1 MQDKRLA
8 ALEREAQ
15 EYQEIAK
22 AAKLSWQKKRN
33 KMTHLT
39 PKKKKRK

>member
-1 MQDKRLA
+1 MKDKNLA
-8 ALEREAQ
+8 ELEREAQ
-15 EYQEIAK
+15 DYQKVAK
-22 AAKLSWQKKRN
+22 SVKLKWQKQRN

>member
-1 MQDKRLA
+1 MQDRNLA
-8 ALEREAQ
+8 ELERQAH
-15 EYQEIAK
+15 EYQEIAR
-22 AAKLSWQKKRN
+22 ASKLLWQKKRN

>member
-1 MQDKRLA
+1 MQDKNLA
-8 ALEREAQ
+8 ELERQAQ
-15 EYQEIAK
+15 EYQDIAR
-22 AAKLSWQKKRN
+22 ALKLSWQKKRN